1 MEVSTSF
8 SEMPD
13 TTRWTTR
20 VVGGSGRTK
29 WWPAPYDRV
38 PQHALARP
46 VGNEIRG
53 HEGGGRPQRAGYGRE
68 DPYGARGETAQQRPE
83 GGLAAGQPPRGQQ
96 RGDGVT
102 QEHAGPGALAVDA
115 RQVRG

>member
-1 MEVSTSF
+1 MGVSTSF

-13 TTRWTTR
+13 TTRSTAR
-20 VVGGSGRTK
+20 VVEGSGRTK
-29 WWPAPYDRV
+29 WGAAPYDRV

-53 HEGGGRPQRAGYGRE
+53 HGGGVRPERAGDRRE
-68 DPYGARGETAQQRPE
+68 EPSGARGETAQQRPE
-83 GGLAAGQPPRGQQ
+83 GGLTAGQPPRGQQ

-102 QEHAGPGALAVDA
+102 QEHAGPGALAMD
-115 RQVRG
+115 